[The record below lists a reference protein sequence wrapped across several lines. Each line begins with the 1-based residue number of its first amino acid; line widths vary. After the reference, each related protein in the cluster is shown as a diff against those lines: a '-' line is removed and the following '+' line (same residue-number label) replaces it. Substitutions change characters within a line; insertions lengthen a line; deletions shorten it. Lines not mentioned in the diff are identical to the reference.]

1 MPLYDHRAMY
11 VFSRDSLTPSGTVG
25 QSKGIVS
32 REVFRTR
39 RAPARPEHPHD
50 VPSAPSRCPLD
61 GRRPNWYDRGVSV
74 HLTTTDSGAPPV
86 ASLPPDPD
94 DSATR
99 RAGIFSAVGAFVT
112 WGVLPLYWAQIAR
125 VPALEIIAHR
135 ILWGGLFA
143 WPIVLIQRWWWR
155 RYSGSA
161 DGRKTSDAAGVATSA
176 STATRAAGG
185 ATTATNA
192 TTATWIPDPLLPRG
206 RAAAWLVL
214 NSALVITNWL
224 VYVWA
229 VTNDRTLDAS
239 LGYYINPLV
248 SVLLGMVFLRER
260 LSRLQWAAVASA
272 CTGVLFL
279 TIRLGVF
286 PWVSLTLAFSFGT
299 YGLIKKRT
307 RLPAIHSL
315 ALEMLPF
322 QVVAVVY
329 LVALGLSGRG
339 SFLAGDPRTSFF
351 LWASGAVTV
360 IPLLLFG
367 MAARRIRL
375 ADVGFLQ
382 YIAPTMMF
390 FVAILIFGDPLEPA
404 RLVGFAFVWLGLALY
419 TASSFS
425 GRIRV

>member
-1 MPLYDHRAMY
+1 VSIQKPATGDGVSAI
-11 VFSRDSLTPSGTVG
+11 GVG
-25 QSKGIVS
+25 
-32 REVFRTR
+32 
-39 RAPARPEHPHD
+39 
-50 VPSAPSRCPLD
+50 PSA
-61 GRRPNWYDRGVSV
+61 
-74 HLTTTDSGAPPV
+74 A
-86 ASLPPDPD
+86 ASSTPIPDAQ
-94 DSATR
+94 ATR
-99 RAGIFSAVGAFVT
+99 RAGILSAVGAFVT
-112 WGVLPLYWAQIAR
+112 WGILPLYWAQIAR

-143 WPIVLIQRWWWR
+143 WAIVAIQRWWWR
-155 RYSGSA
+155 RSA
-161 DGRKTSDAAGVATSA
+161 RPVHGQGASDVADLPRVTP
-176 STATRAAGG
+176 TRE
-185 ATTATNA
+185 
-192 TTATWIPDPLLPRG
+192 PLLPRG
-206 RAAAWLVL
+206 AVAAWLVL

-260 LSRLQWAAVASA
+260 LTRLQWAAVASA
-272 CTGVLFL
+272 CTGVLFF

-315 ALEMLPF
+315 ALELLPF
-322 QVVAVVY
+322 QVVTVVY
-329 LVALGLSGRG
+329 LVVLGLTGRG
-339 SFLAGDPRTSFF
+339 NFVVGDPRTAFF
-351 LWASGAVTV
+351 LGASGVVTV
-360 IPLLLFG
+360 MPLLLFG

-375 ADVGFLQ
+375 SDVGFLQ

-390 FVAILIFGDPLEPA
+390 FLAIFVFGDPLEPA

-419 TASSFS
+419 TASNFS